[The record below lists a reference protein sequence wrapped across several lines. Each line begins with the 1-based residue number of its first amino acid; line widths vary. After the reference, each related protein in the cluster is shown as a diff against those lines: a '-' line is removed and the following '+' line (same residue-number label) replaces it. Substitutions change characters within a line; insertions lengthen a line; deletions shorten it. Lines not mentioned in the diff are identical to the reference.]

1 MRRFRIGV
9 TSLFAVLSALVHV
22 ATGRARRPRVVL
34 QPGDLAPDF
43 ELPGSDGRTYRL
55 RDYKGCEPVIL
66 AWFPKAFTG
75 GCAAECRS
83 LAAGQRALSEA
94 GVRCFAVS
102 VDLPR
107 TNREFAKSLMLDYP
121 VLSDSDR
128 RVARR
133 YGVLGLTGFASR
145 WTFYIGRDG
154 RIAGIDKNV
163 RPASH
168 GRDVAARLN
177 SQAGAERQ
185 AGA

>member
-1 MRRFRIGV
+1 M
-9 TSLFAVLSALVHV
+9 
-22 ATGRARRPRVVL
+22 ATGRGERPSVVL
-34 QPGDLAPDF
+34 QVGDFAPDF
-43 ELPGSDGRTYRL
+43 KLAGSDGRTYRL
-55 RDYKGCEPVIL
+55 RDYKGREPVVL

-83 LAAGQRALSEA
+83 LAVSQRALSQA

-102 VDLPR
+102 VDPRR
-107 TNREFAKSLMLDYP
+107 TNREFAASLALDYP
-121 VLSDSDR
+121 VLSDPER
-128 RVARR
+128 RVARH

-154 RIAGIDKNV
+154 RITGIDKNV

-168 GRDVAARLN
+168 GRDVVARLN

-185 AGA
+185 AGAQQ